1 MGKKAE
7 RWTPPCQDET
17 VDMARAMTGDP
28 EDPRLDGK
36 GPCGAKHKEK
46 ANLLLEE
53 KPAETSWGNNAYSRW
68 MDCARCGARLAFWP
82 KAGWTGKF
90 RVSVNREVVMEALT
104 ELMAAGHWQDLTA
117 SDVKAKITEI
127 EGRIAALKSATK
139 EQQKATRE
147 AEKAKK
153 AEEKADKAA
162 KNAEKAKTKMEEA
175 AEKARKAQE
184 KAEGAVPKAKPHS
197 QGSRHSA
204 SSANSQMDLDE
215 ETESVSQS
223 SAVMVPGQAEVDEIP
238 DLRRENK
245 AMQRRIREME
255 EQLKA
260 QQTRAG
266 PQADPDL
273 DGASR

>member
-1 MGKKAE
+1 
-7 RWTPPCQDET
+7 
-17 VDMARAMTGDP
+17 MARAMTGDP
-28 EDPRLDGK
+28 EDPRIDGK
-36 GPCGAKHKEK
+36 GPCMETHKVK
-46 ANLLLEE
+46 VDLVLEA
-53 KPAETSWGNNAYSRW
+53 KPAETSWGNNAYARW
-68 MDCARCGARLAFWP
+68 MDCSRCGVRLAFWP

-104 ELMAAGHWQDLTA
+104 ELMAEGHWADLTA
-117 SDVKAKITEI
+117 TDVKAKITEI
-127 EGRIAALKSATK
+127 EGRLAALKSATQ
-139 EQQKATRE
+139 EQQKAARE

-153 AEEKADKAA
+153 AEEKAEKAA
-162 KNAEKAKTKMEEA
+162 KNAEKAKAKMA
-175 AEKARKAQE
+175 AKNAEKASRRQ
-184 KAEGAVPKAKPHS
+184 GVPKFGWKTAQP
-197 QGSRHSA
+197 SA
-204 SSANSQMDLDE
+204 SSAASDE
-215 ETESVSQS
+215 ETESVSQT
-223 SAVMVPGQAEVDEIP
+223 SAVMVPGQAELDEIP